1 MRMNVIDK
9 EKLQYVLKD
18 IDEKID
24 LLNNQKIKAFFESLG
39 LEQRDDITKDYL
51 NWDNI
56 LIVVP
61 NRSIL
66 NEIKRYKDSI
76 SRISFVVNPNAKQIH
91 IYDFN
96 DWKKSTH
103 NKTQFQ
109 IRELLKTNFGG
120 IPKISE
126 DRDWTKLI

>member
-1 MRMNVIDK
+1 MGIIRDDRNLHIILNKVD
-9 EKLQYVLKD
+9 LD
-18 IDEKID
+18 IHR
-24 LLNNQKIKAFFESLG
+24 LNDQKIKAFIEFLG
-39 LEQRDDITKDYL
+39 LKDREDIPKNFLD
-51 NWDNI
+51 WENI
-56 LIVVP
+56 LVVVP
-61 NRSIL
+61 NREML
-66 NEIKRYKDSI
+66 NEIKKYKDSI
-76 SRISFVVNPNAKQIH
+76 SRISFVTNTNAKQIH